1 VDSFETA
8 PQRQSDE
15 MVPSQAMDR
24 RVPDRTMSGVVII
37 EEDKLMRSLLMEWL
51 SAEGYSVRTADPGDA
66 LATDDADLVI
76 VDVYMPRQEGAK
88 KLRVVKAAHPET
100 PLIAISGQFRPGLA
114 GSCTAA
120 DALGVQQVIAK
131 PFSRRDLLL
140 AVRNV
145 IGPPG

>member
-1 VDSFETA
+1 
-8 PQRQSDE
+8 
-15 MVPSQAMDR
+15 
-24 RVPDRTMSGVVII
+24 MSGVVII
-37 EEDKLMRSLLMEWL
+37 EEDKLMRGLLMEWL
-51 SAEGYSVRTADPGDA
+51 SAEGYSVRTAAPCE
-66 LATDDADLVI
+66 TQTQNKADLVI

-88 KLRVVKAAHPET
+88 RLSTVKAAHPET

-131 PFSRRDLLL
+131 PLSRRDLLL
-140 AVRNV
+140 AVQNV